1 LDPDSSIVAILDK
14 IPDVILVGISVGVF
28 VGGTVWALAWWLSGQ
43 FSQIR
48 SFVYEQISRV
58 EGNILGKLEYHEKH
72 DDTRFESINKDLW
85 DVKVRLAS
93 KNIRLQE
100 IENKIGK

>member
-1 LDPDSSIVAILDK
+1 MDPNPNVIVETLDK

-72 DDTRFESINKDLW
+72 DDQRFDTVGKDIW
-85 DVKVRLAS
+85 DIKVRLAS
-93 KNIRLQE
+93 KNVRITEL
-100 IENKIGK
+100 ENKVK